1 MGILYCMN
9 VVRVKQKKT
18 ALIFLKRGFLKTK
31 YQRRWK
37 KKEERERD
45 KDRETEKWRKKLA
58 KTLDMPEVC
67 IKLIESKIMKYYELH
82 HSKNMNYFLMILE
95 TRLLRQRWQQ
105 SWFLL
110 EPVFSACR
118 WLVSLY
124 ILTRSFLRARGSQSF
139 SVYSNISLSSWC
151 QSIPQHNCNLTE
163 FFKVPVSIHSFVLGT
178 ALLLQHINSWNLQFS
193 LQHWKKLPTPSRR

>member
-9 VVRVKQKKT
+9 VVRVKQKKIT
-18 ALIFLKRGFLKTK
+18 LIFLKKGFLKTK

-45 KDRETEKWRKKLA
+45 KNRETEKWRKKLA
-58 KTLDMPEVC
+58 KTLEMPEVC
-67 IKLIESKIMKYYELH
+67 IFKLIKSKIMKYYELH
-82 HSKNMNYFLMILE
+82 HSKNMYYFLMILE

-110 EPVFSACR
+110 ESVFSACR

-124 ILTRSFLRARGSQSF
+124 ILTRSFLHARGSQSF

-163 FFKVPVSIHSFVLGT
+163 FFKVPVSIHSFCPRNCVT
-178 ALLLQHINSWNLQFS
+178 AS
-193 LQHWKKLPTPSRR
+193 TY